1 MIMFL
6 DLTTINN
13 RLREAAMPKFVQ
25 LL

>member
-6 DLTTINN
+6 GLTTINN